1 MIQAEQLVRPDV
13 EDIIVGKDVIAE
25 IGSTC
30 VLMRT
35 RLISRLITGIHDE
48 KLRPFGISSALFA
61 LLVVIYQIEPA
72 TRAKIGRF
80 LHLDRSTLTRHL
92 KVILSEGWAEEI
104 QHHRDGRN
112 RPIVLTKA
120 GKDLLHRAEPAW
132 QAGQAYA
139 MALLGKDGL
148 IAVMDIANRIMELTA

>member
-1 MIQAEQLVRPDV
+1 MRTDV
-13 EDIIVGKDVIAE
+13 EELVVSKDVIAE

-30 VLMRT
+30 VLIRT

-48 KLRPFGISSALFA
+48 KLRPFGISSALFT
-61 LLVVIYQIEPA
+61 LLVATYQIEPA
-72 TRAKIGRF
+72 TRAEIGRF

-112 RPIVLTKA
+112 RPIALTKA
-120 GKDLLHRAEPAW
+120 GKNLLHRAEPAW
-132 QAGQAYA
+132 QVGQAFA
-139 MALLGKDGL
+139 AALLGKEGL

>member
-1 MIQAEQLVRPDV
+1 MRTDV
-13 EDIIVGKDVIAE
+13 EELVVNKDVIDE

-30 VLMRT
+30 VLVRT

-48 KLRPFGISSALFA
+48 KLRPFGISSALFT
-61 LLVVIYQIEPA
+61 LLVAIYQIEPA
-72 TRAKIGRF
+72 TRAEIGRF

-92 KVILSEGWAEEI
+92 KVILSEGWAEEV

-120 GKDLLHRAEPAW
+120 GKNLLHRAEPAW
-132 QAGQAYA
+132 QVGQAFA
-139 MALLGKDGL
+139 AALLGKEGL
-148 IAVMDIANRIMELTA
+148 IAVMDIANRIMELAG